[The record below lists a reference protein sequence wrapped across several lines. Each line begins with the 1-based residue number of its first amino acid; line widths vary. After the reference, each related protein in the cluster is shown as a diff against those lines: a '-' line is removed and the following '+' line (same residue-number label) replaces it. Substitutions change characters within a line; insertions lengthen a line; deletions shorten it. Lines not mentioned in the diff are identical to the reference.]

1 MAYDVKI
8 VERAAAEIA
17 RRRQAAENTA
27 RRHREQLMR
36 EIPEL
41 AGVQERI
48 ISSGMQV
55 PTALGRGEDGVR
67 IIRCLRD
74 ENLAAQEER
83 RRILAAHG
91 YDESYIKPQY
101 TCAKCEDRGYV
112 GDRVCSC
119 YQSLLERYSYE
130 ALCETSPLEL
140 CSFESFTLDYYSP
153 AAQDGTSPREYM
165 TGVLDYCKRYA
176 ADFDLNSP
184 SLFFCGATGLGK
196 THLSLAIAGEVIH
209 RGFGVVYGSTP
220 NLMSMAENEK
230 FGRSEQESGG
240 TEHAMT
246 ACDLLILDDLG
257 AEFVTSYTVSVLYNV
272 INTRLLMGRPT
283 IINTNLTVAELE
295 QKYSARITSRITG
308 NYQYLRFYGEDVR
321 QLKSE

>member
-48 ISSGMQV
+48 ISSGMRV

-67 IIRCLRD
+67 IIRRLRD

-83 RRILAAHG
+83 RLILAAHG
-91 YDESYIKPQY
+91 YDESYIKPKY
-101 TCAKCEDRGYV
+101 TCARCEDRGYV
-112 GDRVCSC
+112 GDQVCGC
-119 YQSLLERYSYE
+119 YQSLLEQYSYE
-130 ALCETSPLEL
+130 ALCESSPLEL
-140 CSFESFTLDYYSP
+140 CSFESFTLDYYP
-153 AAQDGTSPREYM
+153 PVAQDGTSPREYM
-165 TGVLDYCKRYA
+165 AGVLDYCKRYA

-196 THLSLAIAGEVIH
+196 THLSLAIVGEVIR
-209 RGFGVVYGSTP
+209 RGFGAVYGSTP
-220 NLMSMAENEK
+220 NLLSMTENEK
-230 FGRSEQESGG
+230 FGRSEQESGS
-240 TEHAMT
+240 TERAMT